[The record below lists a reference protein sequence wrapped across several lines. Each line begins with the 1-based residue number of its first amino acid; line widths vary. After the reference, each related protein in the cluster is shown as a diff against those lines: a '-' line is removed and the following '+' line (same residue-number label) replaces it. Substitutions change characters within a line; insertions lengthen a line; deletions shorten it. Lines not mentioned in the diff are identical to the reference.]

1 MDKGKFIYKYGK
13 GGMKM
18 FRGTEIVGVWY
29 RGLWKFGEVRGGVE
43 SCYKTKGLG
52 RLQKTS

>member
-18 FRGTEIVGVWY
+18 FGGTEILGVWV
-29 RGLWKFGEVRGGVE
+29 RGLWKVEEVRGGVE
-43 SCYKTKGLG
+43 SGFKTKGLG
-52 RLQKTS
+52 RLEKTS

>member
-18 FRGTEIVGVWY
+18 FGGTEILGVWVP
-29 RGLWKFGEVRGGVE
+29 GL
-43 SCYKTKGLG
+43 
-52 RLQKTS
+52 